1 MEMRYENK
9 CSESG
14 WLVSGFRA
22 SNSSVGGISLF
33 IASKEQKSALVA
45 HVN

>member
-1 MEMRYENK
+1 MK
-9 CSESG
+9 CSDNG

-22 SNSSVGGISLF
+22 SNFSVLVGGISLF
-33 IASKEQKSALVA
+33 IASKELKSAQVA

>member
-22 SNSSVGGISLF
+22 SNFSVFSGWY
-33 IASKEQKSALVA
+33 LV
-45 HVN
+45 VYRF